1 MIRPLDTGLEGV
13 RVTGSLTRSMLDGA
27 RTLRFERDVSV
38 KALRIAISVTA
49 PLVLGVALGHTGYG
63 LAASF
68 GAFTAFHG
76 HVAPYPQ
83 RARLLALMG
92 TGYLAAVLAGTLATT
107 SEAALILVT
116 GAFAFTAAFVCQALS
131 LLPPREFMLILIC
144 LIVGSLPAA
153 LAPLPGLILLVAG
166 GAAWAWLVLMSGWLT
181 DRERPERVAVR
192 AGLRATIAV
201 LDDVDGTDPAA
212 QHAAVL
218 AVRSARRS
226 VEFAGGPTALVL
238 REVQLASEELLDRV
252 LGLQPTALPGAA
264 EAMASLAPVED
275 RRLVLR
281 SRARDLLARTD
292 LALPERG
299 FRRGQR
305 NPDAP
310 PPLRSGMW
318 SVRNALGRHSLVVPA
333 AARIAVAVSGGLVL
347 GQLSGAERP
356 YWIALTAAA
365 VLQGSTLLIT
375 ARRAIERAVGTVV
388 GVVLAAGIV
397 VAQPN
402 EWGIA
407 IGIGVFLFLGHAT
420 ISASYVVAIAFL
432 TPMTLLLAELGQPG
446 QLSGWLVAWRLGDT
460 VIGCVLGYAA
470 GRLLWPRS
478 ARQRLDHVLPRTL
491 DQIRAVLHP
500 GTTGMHA
507 AVDASELAAAR
518 DRGASAV
525 RGRGRGAAGA
535 SAARVARGAKG
546 AKQGLARSRQAAGAG
561 ITGQR
566 PLTIYRGSGT
576 ERERRHALRVGLLNL
591 RAVTDAGLGDTLTAA
606 PLEDQLWPVC
616 AATQQLGYKAL
627 AARGVPSAALDVE
640 LARLTAI
647 LDERRDA
654 VREGWLPRLRD

>member
-1 MIRPLDTGLEGV
+1 
-13 RVTGSLTRSMLDGA
+13 MLDGA
-27 RTLRFERDVSV
+27 RSLRFERDLSA
-38 KALRIAISVTA
+38 KALRIAVSVTT
-49 PLVLGVALGHTGYG
+49 PLLAGVAVGHAGYG

-92 TGYLAAVLAGTLATT
+92 TGYLTAVLAGTLATT
-107 SEAALILVT
+107 SEPALILVT
-116 GAFAFTAAFVCQALS
+116 GAFAFTAAFVCQALA

-144 LIVGSLPAA
+144 LIVGSLPAP
-153 LAPLPGLILLVAG
+153 LAPLPGLIALVVCG
-166 GAAWAWLVLMSGWLT
+166 VVWAWLVVMSGWLT
-181 DRERPERVAVR
+181 DRERPEREAVR

-201 LDDVDGTDPAA
+201 LNDVDGDDLAA

-226 VEFAGGPTALVL
+226 VEFAGGPTAPLI
-238 REVQLASEELLDRV
+238 REIQLATEEVLDRV
-252 LGLQPTALPGAA
+252 LGLHPAPMPGAA

-275 RRLVLR
+275 RRIML
-281 SRARDLLARTD
+281 RARARELLAQTD
-292 LALPERG
+292 AALPERG
-299 FRRGQR
+299 FRRGAP

-318 SVRNALGRHSLVVPA
+318 SLRNAFARHSLVVPA
-333 AARIAVAVSGGLVL
+333 AARIAVAVSGGLLL

-375 ARRAIERAVGTVV
+375 ARRAIERAVGTLV

-402 EWGIA
+402 EWGIVVG
-407 IGIGVFLFLGHAT
+407 IGIFLFLGHAT

-432 TPMTLLLAELGQPG
+432 TPMTLLLAEIGAPG

-470 GRLLWPRS
+470 GRLLWPHS

-491 DQIRAVLHP
+491 EQIRAVLHP
-500 GTTGMHA
+500 GTTGVHA
-507 AVDASELAAAR
+507 AVDASSL
-518 DRGASAV
+518 
-525 RGRGRGAAGA
+525 GRAPR
-535 SAARVARGAKG
+535 R
-546 AKQGLARSRQAAGAG
+546 
-561 ITGQR
+561 R
-566 PLTIYRGSGT
+566 PVTIYRGSAT
-576 ERERRHALRVGLLNL
+576 ERERRHALRVGLINL

-616 AATQQLGYKAL
+616 AATQQLGYRAL
-627 AARGVPSAALDVE
+627 AAKGVPSAALDVE

-647 LDERRDA
+647 IEERRDA
-654 VREGWLPRLRD
+654 VRAGWLPALRS